1 MLTSVDFYNSEF
13 GIIGGPYNIFLTYDG
28 GETWIDKSDIY
39 DVTVINKLAII
50 DDTTLIVAT
59 TLPTGILASSDSGLS
74 WNFINAPS
82 DVDIY
87 REFEFLVKTQLFP
100 FLNISL
106 CVSHLFV
113 FDTLSCNVAISP
125 FLLFDISFP
134 TSQVGYVCG
143 QEGIYRTLDGILT
156 WEQVFNSSTT
166 KIQFINPTIGCTLW
180 KRIHKNS

>member
-1 MLTSVDFYNSEF
+1 MDFYNSEF

-39 DVTVINKLAII
+39 DVTFFDELAII

-87 REFEFLVKTQLFP
+87 REFEFFSKDTIISL
-100 FLNISL
+100 LNISL
-106 CVSHLFV
+106 CVALIRFSIRYP
-113 FDTLSCNVAISP
+113 AM
-125 FLLFDISFP
+125 LL
-134 TSQVGYVCG
+134 
-143 QEGIYRTLDGILT
+143 
-156 WEQVFNSSTT
+156 
-166 KIQFINPTIGCTLW
+166 
-180 KRIHKNS
+180 